1 MSIDLRSSLRN
12 KLFLLIGCLLNIN
25 QMRFVEK
32 DVVFVLLI
40 VASSLLLFY
49 LKNLFFNIVVLFG
62 TVLLGIYFS
71 KYVLFFP
78 VLLYDLADEEKPF
91 TYLLFSVLG
100 CMLILVSDISNI
112 AISISYFFLIVTSMY
127 LKSQAEKNSRLL
139 QEFHQLDLSSK
150 EQQFLL
156 NQQNLNLIKEQNLN
170 LNLGISE
177 ERNRIARDIHD
188 NVGHLLSS
196 SLIQIGAL
204 RVLNQNKNLEE
215 PLILLN
221 ATVQEGMDNIRESVH
236 NLHDDSLNLEQSL
249 GHIVDNFKNSSIEL
263 TYTITSDLSSSLK
276 MDFLM
281 IIRESLANVM
291 KHAKSS
297 KVILEVVE
305 QPAFYRV
312 RIKDDGINNYEL
324 NKNPVEMGMGLA
336 SMKERINKQGG
347 HLTSERLKDG
357 FQVVAIVP
365 KLKKG
370 ER

>member
-1 MSIDLRSSLRN
+1 MSIDLRNSIRN
-12 KLFLLIGCLLNIN
+12 KLFLMIGCLLNII

-32 DVVFVLLI
+32 DVGFVLLI
-40 VASSLLLFY
+40 IASSLLLFY
-49 LKNLFFNIVVLFG
+49 MKNRVINLV
-62 TVLLGIYFS
+62 VLLGIFFLVINFP
-71 KYVLFFP
+71 KVVLFFP
-78 VLLYDLADEEKPF
+78 VLLYDWVDEERPY
-91 TYLLFSVLG
+91 TYLFFTALG
-100 CMLILVSDISNI
+100 SLLLLISDINNMTI
-112 AISISYFFLIVTSMY
+112 IISYFFLIATSLC
-127 LKSQAEKNSRLL
+127 LKNQSEKNSRLL
-139 QEFHQLDLSSK
+139 QEFQQLDLSSK

-156 NQQNLNLIKEQNLN
+156 NRQNLNLIKEQNLN

-204 RVLNQNKNLEE
+204 NVLNQDKNLEE
-215 PLILLN
+215 PLALLKV
-221 ATVQEGMDNIRESVH
+221 TVQEGMDNIRESVH

-249 GHIVDNFKNSSIEL
+249 VHIVDNFQDSPIAL
-263 TYTITSDLSSSLK
+263 TYTITSQLSSSLK

-291 KHAKSS
+291 KHAKCS

-305 QPAFYRV
+305 QPAFYRL
-312 RIKDDGINNYEL
+312 RIKDNGTNCNEL
-324 NKNPVEMGMGLA
+324 NKSPIEMGMGLA

-347 HLTSERLKDG
+347 RLTVERLSDG
-357 FQVVAIVP
+357 FQVLAIVP
-365 KLKKG
+365 KMKKG

>member
-1 MSIDLRSSLRN
+1 M
-12 KLFLLIGCLLNIN
+12 
-25 QMRFVEK
+25 
-32 DVVFVLLI
+32 
-40 VASSLLLFY
+40 
-49 LKNLFFNIVVLFG
+49 
-62 TVLLGIYFS
+62 YF
-71 KYVLFFP
+71 FFP
-78 VLLYDLADEEKPF
+78 VLLYDLIDEEKSY
-91 TYLLFSVLG
+91 TYLLFSTLG
-100 CMLILVSDISNI
+100 GMLILVSDINNI
-112 AISISYFFLIVTSMY
+112 TIIISYFFLLVTALC

-139 QEFHQLDLSSK
+139 EEFHQLDLSSK

-170 LNLGISE
+170 LYLGISE

-204 RVLNQNKNLEE
+204 RVLNQDENLKE
-215 PLILLN
+215 PLALLN

-249 GHIVDNFKNSSIEL
+249 VHIVDNFQDSSIEL
-263 TYTITSDLSSSLK
+263 TYKITSQLSSSLK

-281 IIRESLANVM
+281 VIRESLANVM
-291 KHAKSS
+291 KHAQST

-305 QPAFYRV
+305 QPAFYRL
-312 RIKDDGINNYEL
+312 RIKDNGTNSNDLSKSPIET
-324 NKNPVEMGMGLA
+324 GMGLA

-347 HLTSERLKDG
+347 RLTVERLSDG
-357 FQVVAIVP
+357 FQVLAIIP